1 MSMRRTRSIVI
12 LLGCAGALSL
22 AAAAARPAGGWG
34 ALPDDDK
41 DDAAAINRALAEA
54 QPGDT
59 VTLPEGTFLLSEP
72 LQVKSGLTLE
82 GAGQEKTRLVF
93 SGVKPHALIGL
104 HSVTQA
110 VICHLTVDGLNN
122 PKASQGLVGSR
133 CAALSLHHLT
143 VQNFVDT
150 GGFGPH
156 GILLSATSDSVISDN
171 TIRNIAPE
179 DEWGAGLRVG
189 DKSVRNVIARNVIDN
204 TGRGGIFTN
213 NGASDAVIRENVV
226 TRSGGIGFAIEV
238 HSGSDRTLVEDNV
251 VDHGLSIVSERCAV
265 RRNIVTDAGGS
276 WKAYGI
282 EGGGGPYGIVTDNII
297 HYGQI
302 EGISL
307 SGFSHHM
314 LWAYNQFVCC
324 SMWGM
329 QIQGPSESNRIN
341 TLYFYNNT
349 FSRTL
354 RGHPSVPYKGADGH
368 AVRINNHASHLT
380 FDSNR
385 FTDNGGQAFQ
395 ILGRDVNCLT
405 FVNNVIANN
414 ASASIRDYPGD
425 TVVWENNRVVGNKT
439 NAVLESRGDL
449 GNRPAASFSA
459 PDRARSGEPVVFKN
473 TSTDADAVTQVL
485 WDFGDGLPCTELSPA
500 HTYQRPGVYRVNL
513 LVWNRRD
520 NVARAAER
528 TIWVEGP

>member
-1 MSMRRTRSIVI
+1 MSMRWIRSGVT
-12 LLGCAGALSL
+12 LFWCVGVLSL
-22 AAAAARPAGGWG
+22 ATAAVRPVGDCG

-59 VTLPEGTFLLSEP
+59 VTLPEGTFLLSET
-72 LQVKSGLTLE
+72 LRLRSGLTLK
-82 GAGQEKTRLVF
+82 GSGQQKTRLVF
-93 SGVKPHALIGL
+93 SGAKPHALVGL

-110 VICHLTVDGLNN
+110 VVCHLTVDGLNN

-133 CAALSLHHLT
+133 CQALSLHHLT

-150 GGFGPH
+150 GDFGPH
-156 GILLSATSDSVISDN
+156 GILLSATSDSEISDN

-179 DEWGAGLRVG
+179 DEWGAGMRVG

-251 VDHGLSIVSERCAV
+251 VDHGLSIVSSECAV
-265 RRNIVTDAGGS
+265 RRNIVMDAGGT

-282 EGGGGPYGIVTDNII
+282 EGGGGPNGIVTDNVI

-314 LWAYNQFVCC
+314 FWAYNQFVCC

-329 QIQGPSESNRIN
+329 QIQGPSESNRIS
-341 TLYFYNNT
+341 TLYFYKNT

-354 RGHPSVPYKGADGH
+354 KGHPSVVYKGADGH
-368 AVRINNHASHLT
+368 AIRINNHASHLT

-425 TVVWENNRVVGNKT
+425 TVVWENNLVVGNKT

-449 GNRPAASFSA
+449 GGKPTASFSA
-459 PDRARSGEPVVFKN
+459 PARARVGEPVVFKN
-473 TSTDADAVTQVL
+473 TSTDADAVTHVL
-485 WDFGDGLPCTELSPA
+485 WDFDDGVPCTEMSPS
-500 HTYQRPGVYRVNL
+500 HTYLKPGAYRVNL

-520 NVARAAER
+520 NVARAVER
-528 TIWVEGP
+528 TICVED